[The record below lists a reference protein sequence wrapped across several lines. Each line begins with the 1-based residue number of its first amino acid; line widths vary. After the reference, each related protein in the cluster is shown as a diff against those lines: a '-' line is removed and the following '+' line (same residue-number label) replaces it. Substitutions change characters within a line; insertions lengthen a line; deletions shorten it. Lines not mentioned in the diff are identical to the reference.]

1 MTEPNTPSFE
11 EAFKRLEVILEKMN
25 SSAPALDEALSLYE
39 EADRLVALCSKQLQ
53 SAEKKVQILMKN
65 RQNDLLLDENE
76 KPQMQPYD
84 AVR

>member
-1 MTEPNTPSFE
+1 MTENTTPSFE

-25 SSAPALDEALSLYE
+25 SSALPLDEALSLYE

-65 RQNDLLLDENE
+65 RQNDLLLDETE
-76 KPQMQPYD
+76 KPQMQPYE